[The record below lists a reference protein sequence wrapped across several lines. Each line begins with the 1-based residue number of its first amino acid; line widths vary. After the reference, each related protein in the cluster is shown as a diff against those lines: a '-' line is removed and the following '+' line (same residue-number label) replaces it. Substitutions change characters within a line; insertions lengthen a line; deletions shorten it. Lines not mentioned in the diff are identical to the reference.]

1 MNYPTS
7 PSPQRPLASLRTLS
21 GAALVALAAV
31 FSTCATAE
39 NAERRETRT
48 ALVIGN
54 AVYANASLRNPVNDA
69 EAVADS
75 LRASGFQVTLRTN
88 GSRREL
94 TDALRQFF
102 LTSLKSDVRLIFF
115 AGHGIQSKGRNYLL
129 PVDAQ
134 LLSENELA
142 QQAIDMSEFLERLAT
157 LKSGVNVVILD
168 ACRNNPFGAVTA
180 RLADARVRSR
190 SLIAPT
196 APTGLAPMNAPGG
209 TLVAFSTAPGSVAL
223 DGTSEANSVYTKHLL
238 RWLNKPGLPIER
250 VFKQVRI
257 GVAHETQ
264 YQQVPWETSSLMG
277 EFCFRTG
284 EKGDCGDL

>member
-1 MNYPTS
+1 MSCLTS
-7 PSPQRPLASLRTLS
+7 PSTQNPLRTFCI
-21 GAALVALAAV
+21 AALVALAAV
-31 FSTCATAE
+31 FSTCAAAE
-39 NAERRETRT
+39 GTQRRETRT

-69 EAVADS
+69 EAVAET
-75 LRASGFQVTLRTN
+75 LRQSGFQVTLKTN

-94 TDALRQFF
+94 NDALRQFF
-102 LTSLKSDVRLIFF
+102 LASLKSDVRLIFF

-134 LLSENELA
+134 LLSENDLA
-142 QQAIDMSEFLERLAT
+142 QQAVDMSEFLERLAT
-157 LKSGVNVVILD
+157 VKSGVNVVILD

-180 RLADARVRSR
+180 RLADARLRSR

-196 APTGLAPMNAPGG
+196 ATAGLAPMNAPGG
-209 TLVAFSTAPGSVAL
+209 TLVAFSTSPGSVAL
-223 DGTSEANSVYTKHLL
+223 DGTDETHSIYTKHLL

-257 GVAHETQ
+257 AVAHETQ

-277 EFCFRTG
+277 EFCIRTG
-284 EKGDCGDL
+284 ENGDCGNL